1 MDMDLSKIMQLMANN
16 GNNKD
21 MSLIMQLLPALMNN
35 NRPAPPREPV
45 KLNEEEVN
53 KTLKSL
59 YEEDER

>member
-1 MDMDLSKIMQLMANN
+1 MDMDIAKIMQLMSIG

-21 MSLIMQLLPALMNN
+21 MSLIMQLLPQLMNS
-35 NRPAPPREPV
+35 NRSSSQGEPI

-59 YEEDER
+59 YEDKD

>member
-1 MDMDLSKIMQLMANN
+1 MDMDIGKIMQLMTN

-21 MSLIMQLLPALMNN
+21 MSLIMQLLPSLMNN
-35 NRPAPPREPV
+35 NRPSSQSETV

-59 YEEDER
+59 YDDGEE

>member
-1 MDMDLSKIMQLMANN
+1 MDMDIGKIMQLMAN

-21 MSLIMQLLPALMNN
+21 MSLIMQLLPSLMNN
-35 NRPAPPREPV
+35 NRHSSQSETV

-59 YEEDER
+59 YDDGEE